1 MQRLRVLLVVVALLY
16 GSLAALATAARA
28 ETDGP
33 SAASSD
39 EAAAPTD
46 APAST
51 DAAAANGSDD
61 RPHIAALL
69 PLKSASFGK
78 LADAV
83 RRGVEAGAS
92 TGDPEKALPVIV
104 YPTGDAAKDVVD
116 TYDRAL
122 RAGARFV
129 IGPLTRQAVQALA
142 TSNSVSVPT
151 LALSVPEGD
160 TLLPDGMYAL
170 GVQMEVEARQI
181 ARVAQ
186 SQGKRRAVVIHA
198 DNALAKRIAQA
209 FMDEWARNDR
219 MIVDQH
225 VFTTDQ
231 GKLKRIRDSFAPN
244 RVDALFLAL
253 DGTRARQ
260 IRPYLSKTIAT
271 YGTSQINSADGNVL
285 GQHDLN
291 GVVFLDMPWLVS
303 PDHPAVLGFPRLVG
317 VFQTFDQDRFYA
329 IGIDA
334 WRLAQLLLENSYSN
348 LEALDGVSGLL
359 SPGPAR
365 QFVREPVPVQFVQG
379 VARPLDSVNLR

>member
-1 MQRLRVLLVVVALLY
+1 MQRLRVLLVYVALLY
-16 GSLAALATAARA
+16 GALAALATLARA
-28 ETDGP
+28 ATDDTAAEPAAGTAETVP
-33 SAASSD
+33 
-39 EAAAPTD
+39 
-46 APAST
+46 
-51 DAAAANGSDD
+51 SDD

-83 RRGVEAGAS
+83 RRGIEAGAS
-92 TGDPEKALPVIV
+92 TGDPEKALPVVV
-104 YPTGDAAKDVVD
+104 YPTGDDAKDVVD

-122 RAGARFV
+122 RAGARCV
-129 IGPLTRQAVQALA
+129 IGPLTRNAVQALA

-151 LALSVPEGD
+151 IALSVPEGD

-198 DNALAKRIAQA
+198 DNALSKRIAQA
-209 FMDEWARNDR
+209 FMDEWTRSDR

-225 VFTTDQ
+225 AFTTDQ
-231 GKLKRIRDSFAPN
+231 GKLKRIRDAFAPN
-244 RVDALFLAL
+244 HVDAIFLAL

-271 YGTSQINSADGNVL
+271 YGTSQINSADGAVL

-291 GVVFLDMPWLVS
+291 GIVFLDMPWLVL
-303 PDHPAVLGFPRLVG
+303 PDHPAVLGYPRLVG
-317 VFQTFDQDRFYA
+317 VFSTFDQDRFYA

-334 WRLAQLLLENSYSN
+334 WRLAQLLLVGSYNS
-348 LEALDGVSGLL
+348 LEPLDGVSGLL

-379 VARPLDSVNLR
+379 VARPIDPVNLR

>member
-1 MQRLRVLLVVVALLY
+1 MQRLRVLLVYVALLY
-16 GSLAALATAARA
+16 GALAALATAARA
-28 ETDGP
+28 DDEGTP
-33 SAASSD
+33 AAPAT
-39 EAAAPTD
+39 EAAAPSD
-46 APAST
+46 AAAT
-51 DAAAANGSDD
+51 DAAPSNSSDD
-61 RPHIAALL
+61 KPHIAALL
-69 PLKSASFGK
+69 PLKSASFGR

-83 RRGVEAGAS
+83 RRGIEAGAS
-92 TGDPEKALPVIV
+92 TGDTEKALPVIV
-104 YPTGDAAKDVVD
+104 YPTGDAAKDIVD

-129 IGPLTRQAVQALA
+129 IGPLTRHAVQALA

-160 TLLPDGMYAL
+160 TLLPDHMYAL

-186 SQGKRRAVVIHA
+186 SQGKRRAVVINT
-198 DNALAKRIAQA
+198 DNALSKRIAQA
-209 FMDEWARNDR
+209 FMDEWTRNER

-231 GKLKRIRDSFAPN
+231 GRLKRIRDSFVPN

-253 DGTRARQ
+253 DGARARQ

-271 YGTSQINSADGNVL
+271 YGTSQINSSDGTVL

-334 WRLAQLLLENSYSN
+334 WRLAQLLLDGSYSN
-348 LEALDGVSGLL
+348 LESLDGVSGLL

-379 VARPLDSVNLR
+379 VARPIDPVNLR